1 MELIIGGAYQGKL
14 TWAVKEKGFD
24 ASGLFDLSE
33 GFPTC
38 AFSCFYHLEALSRRA
53 VEEGLSAD
61 EMLDRLAPFIENSIV
76 ISREIGS
83 GIVPMD
89 AFERLWREQHGRLL
103 AMLASRADRVTRIFC
118 GLAEVLK

>member
-14 TWAVKEKGFD
+14 TWAVKEKGLD
-24 ASGLFDLSE
+24 ASELCDLSQS
-33 GFPTC
+33 FPSC
-38 AFSCFYHLEALSRRA
+38 AFCCFYHLEALSRRA
-53 VEEGLSAD
+53 VEAGMSAD
-61 EMLDRLAPFIENSIV
+61 EMLDRLDPFIENSVV

-89 AFERLWREQHGRLL
+89 AFERLWREEHGRLL
-103 AMLASRADRVTRIFC
+103 SMLASRANRVTRIFC

>member
-14 TWAVKEKGFD
+14 SFAVKEKGFSE
-24 ASGLFDLSE
+24 AELCDLSK
-33 GFPTC
+33 GFAVR

-53 VEEGLSAD
+53 VEEGMSAD
-61 EMLDRLAPFIENSIV
+61 EMLEKLAPFIENSVV

-89 AFERLWREQHGRLL
+89 AFERLWREEHGRLL
-103 AMLASRADRVTRIFC
+103 SMLASRAERVTRVFC
-118 GLAEVLK
+118 GIAEVLK